1 MSSSIKMAV
10 VIVNYNGRK
19 FLNRCLDSL
28 RCQTYSHFQTI
39 VVDNNSEDGSV
50 DGIEERFSG
59 IKVIRLESNIGF
71 AAANNFAVNQLEG
84 CQWIALLNPDAFAEP
99 DWLMNLKNAAEKNP
113 QYSFFGSHM
122 KQYNSPDCLDGT
134 GDIYHLCG
142 LAWRRDHGVLE
153 DKVPRTMGEIFSPC
167 AAAAMYRRDDFLEAG
182 GFDENFF
189 CYFEDID
196 LGFRLR
202 LLGQRCLYV
211 PNAKVKHVGSAATG
225 YQSDFAVY
233 HGHRNMLW
241 TYVKNMPSLLLWS
254 GLLQHIIANFA
265 ALMRFT
271 LTGQASPIF
280 RAKWDALMGLRH
292 IMIQRR
298 LVQKKIK
305 ISPACL
311 KNVMAKGWILPYSK
325 SRKLI

>member
-1 MSSSIKMAV
+1 MSSSVKMAV
-10 VIVNYNGRK
+10 VIVNYNGRE

-39 VVDNNSEDGSV
+39 VVDNNSEDGSA

-99 DWLMNLKNAAEKNP
+99 EWLMNLKYAAEQNP

-122 KQYNSPDCLDGT
+122 KQYNSPKCLDGT
-134 GDIYHLCG
+134 GDIYHLSG

-153 DKVPRTMGEIFSPC
+153 DKVPRSIGEIFSPC
-167 AAAAMYRRDDFLEAG
+167 AAAAMYRRDAFIEAG
-182 GFDENFF
+182 GFDEKFF
-189 CYFEDID
+189 CYFEDVD

-202 LLGQRCLYV
+202 LLGKRCLYV
-211 PNAKVKHVGSAATG
+211 PNAKVKHVGYATTG
-225 YQSDFAVY
+225 HQSDFAIY

-241 TYVKNMPSLLLWS
+241 TYIKNMPSLLFWS
-254 GLLQHIIANFA
+254 GLPQHLLANFA
-265 ALMRFT
+265 ALIRFS
-271 LTGQASPIF
+271 LAGRAGPIF

-298 LVQKKIK
+298 LVQKQIK
-305 ISPACL
+305 ISPIYL
-311 KNVMAKGWILPYSK
+311 KKVMAKGWLLPYFK
-325 SRKLI
+325 NRM